1 MMEPLSG
8 EGRFV
13 MTRRTFLGLLGC
25 MVAGLATGGGTQAG
39 RPKLPNIVYILAD
52 DMGFGERA

>member
-1 MMEPLSG
+1 
-8 EGRFV
+8 